1 MSKHTGKDRLQQQL
15 HEIFSL
21 EPNDLALPPLTR
33 LYKMTTGRL
42 KTMPFLYV
50 IPLAFIFAIVLYIL
64 FGQLVIK
71 LVSLLQYGS

>member
-1 MSKHTGKDRLQQQL
+1 MSTKHKKDSLQEQL
-15 HEIFSL
+15 QEIFAL
-21 EPNDLALPPLTR
+21 EPNDLSLPPLTR
-33 LYKMTTGRL
+33 MYKITTGRL

-50 IPLAFIFAIVLYIL
+50 VPLAFIFAIVLYIL